1 MQRAIRIPF
10 APDETALAYHE
21 PEWQREIP
29 MPRANLVS
37 LMELF
42 AKFGGDAA
50 VVQRRGYRR
59 EKRTYGELHADAILW
74 SFALGRKGVEAGD
87 RGLLCGANS
96 ADGRACVWATAL
108 VCEVGV
114 T

>member
-59 EKRTYGELHADAILW
+59 GKREHGEFHPAAGFGG
-74 SFALGRKGVEAGD
+74 FAPRVEGGGGRG
-87 RGLLCGANS
+87 RGLLWG
-96 ADGRACVWATAL
+96 G
-108 VCEVGV
+108 EVPGWR
-114 T
+114 